1 MKIYLDACC
10 FNRPFDDQRQNR
22 IRLES
27 EAIILIIDRMHNKEW
42 EWVGSDVLVG
52 GGGGYNEN
60 TPDNEKRGYLME
72 LAEWVHLHV
81 ELTEHV
87 IARATQLEHLGL
99 KSFDAMHVACAESAH
114 ADVFLTTDDKL
125 LKIAVRERDNLYVT
139 TANPLS
145 WLTER
150 V

>member
-27 EAIILIIDRMHNKEW
+27 EAIILIMERMHNKEW
-42 EWVGSDVLVG
+42 EWVGSDVLIAEL
-52 GGGGYNEN
+52 EN
-60 TPDNEKRGYLME
+60 TPDVEKRRYLME

-81 ELTEHV
+81 ELTKDM
-87 IARATQLEHLGL
+87 IARATELEQLGL
-99 KSFDAMHVACAESAH
+99 KSFDAMHIACAESAN

-125 LKIAVRERDNLYVT
+125 LKTAQRERDNLYMT

-150 V
+150 L

>member
-1 MKIYLDACC
+1 MDACC

-27 EAIILIIDRMHNKEW
+27 EAIILIIERMHNKEW
-42 EWVGSDVLVG
+42 EWVGSDVLLA
-52 GGGGYNEN
+52 ELES
-60 TPDNEKRGYLME
+60 TPDIEKRRYLME

-81 ELTEHV
+81 ELTEHL
-87 IARATQLEHLGL
+87 IARATELEHLGL
-99 KSFDAMHVACAESAH
+99 KSFDAMHIACAESAQ

-125 LKIAVRERDNLYVT
+125 LKTALRERDNLYVT

>member
-10 FNRPFDDQRQNR
+10 FNRPFDDQGQNR

-27 EAIILIIDRMHNKEW
+27 EAIILIMDRMHNKEW
-42 EWVGSDVLVG
+42 EWIGSDVLIAEL
-52 GGGGYNEN
+52 EN
-60 TPDNEKRGYLME
+60 TPDIEKKRYLME
-72 LAEWVHLHV
+72 LAKWVHLHV
-81 ELTEHV
+81 DLTEYV
-87 IARATQLEHLGL
+87 ITRATELEQLGL
-99 KSFDAMHVACAESAH
+99 KSFDAMHVVCAESAN

-125 LKIAVRERDNLYVT
+125 LKTTLRERANLHVT

>member
-27 EAIILIIDRMHNKEW
+27 EAVILIMERMHNKEW
-42 EWVGSDVLVG
+42 EWIGSDVLLAEL
-52 GGGGYNEN
+52 EN
-60 TPDNEKRGYLME
+60 TPDIEKRRYLME
-72 LAEWVHLHV
+72 LAEWPHRHV

-87 IARATQLEHLGL
+87 IARATELEQLGL
-99 KSFDAMHVACAESAH
+99 KSFDAMHVACAESAD

-125 LKIAVRERDNLYVT
+125 LKTALRERDNLHVT
-139 TANPLS
+139 IANPLS

>member
-1 MKIYLDACC
+1 MDACC

-27 EAIILIIDRMHNKEW
+27 EAIILIIERMHNKEW
-42 EWVGSDVLVG
+42 EWVGSDVLTAEL
-52 GGGGYNEN
+52 EN
-60 TPDNEKRGYLME
+60 TPDIEKRHYLME

-81 ELTEHV
+81 ELTEDV
-87 IARATQLEHLGL
+87 VARAMELEQSGL
-99 KSFDAMHVACAESAH
+99 KSFDAMHVACAESAN

-125 LKIAVRERDNLYVT
+125 LRTALREGDNLHIT
-139 TANPLS
+139 IANPLS

>member
-1 MKIYLDACC
+1 MKLYLDACC

-27 EAIILIIDRMHNKEW
+27 EAIILIMDRLHNKEW
-42 EWVGSDVLVG
+42 EWIGSDVLLAEL
-52 GGGGYNEN
+52 EN
-60 TPDNEKRGYLME
+60 TPDIDKRRYLME

-81 ELTEHV
+81 DLTEHV

-125 LKIAVRERDNLYVT
+125 LRTALRERDNLYVT

>member
-10 FNRPFDDQRQNR
+10 FNRPFDDQSQNR

-27 EAIILIIDRMHNKEW
+27 EAIILIMDRMHNKEW
-42 EWVGSDVLVG
+42 EWVGSDVLLAEL
-52 GGGGYNEN
+52 EN
-60 TPDNEKRGYLME
+60 TPDIEKRRYLME

-81 ELTEHV
+81 DLTEDT
-87 IARATQLEHLGL
+87 IARATELEQLGF
-99 KSFDAMHVACAESAH
+99 KSFDAMHVACAESAN

-125 LKIAVRERDNLYVT
+125 LKTALRESDNLHVT

>member
-22 IRLES
+22 IHLES
-27 EAIILIIDRMHNKEW
+27 EAIILIMDRMHNKEW
-42 EWVGSDVLVG
+42 EWVGSDVLIA
-52 GGGGYNEN
+52 ELED
-60 TPDNEKRGYLME
+60 TPDIDKRRYLME

-81 ELTEHV
+81 ELTEDV
-87 IARATQLEHLGL
+87 IARATELEQLGL
-99 KSFDAMHVACAESAH
+99 KSFDAMHVACAESAQ

-125 LKIAVRERDNLYVT
+125 LKTAQRERAKLHVT